1 MSGPANE
8 GKVDEMAKPR
18 HTPGIR
24 VRHTSEGVSR
34 YTVEVRR
41 NGQTQRATL
50 PTRHEALAWQ
60 AQALSATAGLTA
72 APEPPPRRTVVS
84 QAAGRAVTVED
95 AARRL
100 VRGMADGTVR
110 DKNGHDYKPSV
121 LRKYEAALRLDVLP
135 TIGAFT
141 VASLTQGDV
150 QRFADELA
158 AHRSPEHARQALT
171 ALRVALRLSARYGEL
186 DGNPCAGVTVPA
198 SREKD
203 EHRPTRILDA
213 AEARH
218 LLDAA
223 EADDVKHERSF
234 ALPFLALLLGSGLRS
249 GEALALRYGPD
260 GLDLAAGLV
269 HVRSTLDR
277 HRDADGNYRELAP
290 KSRTSRRTIPLTSTD
305 TGTLRD
311 HRTATGSPADGSLVF
326 AHTDGKPLAA
336 HGLPRDTFQR
346 VTVAAGLAPAEPN
359 WRQRRAL
366 NAKGDSFIRTD
377 PTLRLHELRHTYA
390 THALAAGMTTHAVA
404 QLLGHADAALVWRRY
419 GHALPDEVALA
430 GVTLAAWRESVE
442 TDGLRHRLRHRTMP

>member
-18 HTPGIR
+18 HTPGITARTDVHGVTRYSVR
-24 VRHTSEGVSR
+24 VRRGGTRHE
-34 YTVEVRR
+34 
-41 NGQTQRATL
+41 ATL
-50 PTRHEALAWQ
+50 PTMHEALAWQ

-100 VRGMADGTVR
+100 VRGMADCTVR

-135 TIGAFT
+135 TIGAVT

-158 AHRSPEHARQALT
+158 AQRSPEHARQALT
-171 ALRVALRLSARYGEL
+171 ALRVALRLSTRYGEL
-186 DGNPCAGVTVPA
+186 DGNPCSGVTVPA
-198 SREKD
+198 SREHGD
-203 EHRPTRILDA
+203 ERPARILDA
-213 AEARH
+213 AEARR

-260 GLDLAAGLV
+260 GLDLASGTV
-269 HVRSTLDR
+269 HVRGTLDR
-277 HRDADGNYRELAP
+277 HLDADGNYRELAP
-290 KSRTSRRTIPLTSTD
+290 KSRTSRRAIPLASTD
-305 TGTLRD
+305 TGILRD
-311 HRTATGSPADGSLVF
+311 HRAATGSPADGTLVF
-326 AHTDGKPLAA
+326 ANKDGSPLAPQ
-336 HGLPRDTFQR
+336 GLPRDTFRR
-346 VTVAAGLAPAEPN
+346 VTVTAGLAAAEPN

-366 NAKGDSFIRTD
+366 NAKGEPFARTG

-390 THALAAGMTTHAVA
+390 THALAAGMTAHAVA

-430 GVTLAAWRESVE
+430 GVTLSAWRESVE
-442 TDGLRHRLRHRTMP
+442 NGGLARRLARGTNS